1 MAFRAIGFDIDGT
14 LYPSWR
20 LNLALAGFAVRNYAF
35 LKAFGGVRREL
46 RELFH
51 TPGYRA
57 APPAG
62 IEEFH
67 RFQAALVA
75 RRMGIDEETARRG
88 VERLFYRVIPESFDR
103 LRPFRGVRETLLRLK
118 DAGLRLGALSDFPGE
133 RKLELLGLGGLFD
146 VVMTSEE
153 TGYLKP
159 EPEPIRLL
167 AGGLGVEP
175 RELLYVGNSAAYDV
189 AGAKAAGAAS
199 ACIRTLPGG
208 RPDGG
213 ADFVFRRYPD
223 LADWILSRP

>member
-20 LNLALAGFAVRNYAF
+20 LNLALAGIAVRNYRC
-35 LKAFGGVRREL
+35 LKAFGRVRREL
-46 RELFH
+46 RDLFR

-57 APPAG
+57 SPPAG

-67 RFQAALVA
+67 RFQAGLAA
-75 RRMGIDEETARRG
+75 RLMGIDEETARRRI
-88 VERLFYRVIPESFDR
+88 ERFFYQMIPERFDR
-103 LRPFRGVRETLLRLK
+103 IRPFPEVRPALLRLK
-118 DAGLRLGALSDFPGE
+118 EAGLRLGALSDFPGE
-133 RKLELLGLGGLFD
+133 RKLELMGLGGLFD

-159 EPEPIRLL
+159 APEPLL
-167 AGGLGVEP
+167 ALAARLGVEP

-199 ACIRTLPGG
+199 AYVRTLLGG
-208 RPDGG
+208 KNDGG
-213 ADFVFRRYPD
+213 ADFSFRRYGE
-223 LADWILSRP
+223 LSRWILSGL